1 MVDARSNES
10 LEASGAGNRNSD
22 FAFLVMPRH
31 FKFLLIGLLLFS
43 LAIVSCYFG
52 PRYELHK
59 FDRNAQ
65 DVLTQTG
72 EDVFLGLRWLAL
84 GGVLFLLGVIPTV
97 AGVKGWIE
105 KRTARRS

>member
-1 MVDARSNES
+1 MIGCERRGQQKFEFRISNFEI
-10 LEASGAGNRNSD
+10 L
-22 FAFLVMPRH
+22 LMPRH

-43 LAIVSCYFG
+43 LAILSCYFG

-97 AGVKGWIE
+97 AGLKGWIE